1 MISKCKHKQLIFT
14 PALRF
19 QLLLLHK
26 LSFNAVASL
35 TNVIRAV
42 DYMQIATKAS
52 SDNEDIYTWGKK
64 SAYDVNIVARWHH
77 SSGVPADIKSA
88 YSRRMAMAFSYD
100 YCYFL

>member
-52 SDNEDIYTWGKK
+52 SDNEDIYT
-64 SAYDVNIVARWHH
+64 
-77 SSGVPADIKSA
+77 
-88 YSRRMAMAFSYD
+88 
-100 YCYFL
+100 